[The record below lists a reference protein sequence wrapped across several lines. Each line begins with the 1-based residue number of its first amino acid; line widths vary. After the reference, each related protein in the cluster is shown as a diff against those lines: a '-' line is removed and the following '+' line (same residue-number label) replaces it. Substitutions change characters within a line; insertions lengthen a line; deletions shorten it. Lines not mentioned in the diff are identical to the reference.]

1 MARLKSAFK
10 EAVNYANE
18 KAEMLVSRQ
27 RQGTA
32 LNEKYGLE
40 VVDYVASEDARK
52 KSAENGKSNESNGLN
67 QSRVD
72 RAEELVSHIGAAGAA
87 IEAQME

>member
-1 MARLKSAFK
+1 MK
-10 EAVNYANE
+10 
-18 KAEMLVSRQ
+18 
-27 RQGTA
+27 
-32 LNEKYGLE
+32 KYGPE
-40 VVDYVASEDARK
+40 
-52 KSAENGKSNESNGLN
+52 NGLN